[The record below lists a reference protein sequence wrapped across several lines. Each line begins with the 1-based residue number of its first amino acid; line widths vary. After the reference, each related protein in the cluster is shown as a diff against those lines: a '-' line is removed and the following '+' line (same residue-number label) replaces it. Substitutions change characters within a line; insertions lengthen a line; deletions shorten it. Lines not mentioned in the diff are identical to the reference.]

1 MKILVATVGR
11 HHQRRPHDRCRS
23 CPQATDFGGDLTMGN
38 ETGPDVPAV
47 VRRLTSP
54 DVAERT
60 EAAELLARAGAA
72 AVAAALPL
80 VTACGDEDEQVR
92 EWAVAA
98 LEDLGPPPAGSLA
111 ALSGL
116 VSAANPLVAYWAT
129 TLLGRSGQDA
139 ASATTAL
146 ATAVQSAADS
156 AVRERAAWALGRIGP
171 AAVAARGSLEQ
182 AAASGEQRLA
192 RLAAEALAAIGVS
205 R

>member
-1 MKILVATVGR
+1 MSDETSSDVAPLV
-11 HHQRRPHDRCRS
+11 QR
-23 CPQATDFGGDLTMGN
+23 LK
-38 ETGPDVPAV
+38 
-47 VRRLTSP
+47 SP
-54 DVAERT
+54 DVAERA
-60 EAAELLARAGAA
+60 EAAEQLSRAGAGAA
-72 AVAAALPL
+72 AAAVPL

-146 ATAVQSAADS
+146 AAAVQSAADS

-171 AAVAARGSLEQ
+171 AAAAARGSLEH

-192 RLAAEALAAIGVS
+192 RLAAEALTSIGPS

>member
-1 MKILVATVGR
+1 
-11 HHQRRPHDRCRS
+11 
-23 CPQATDFGGDLTMGN
+23 MGN

-98 LEDLGPPPAGSLA
+98 LEDLGPPLAGSLA

-146 ATAVQSAADS
+146 ATAVQSATDS